1 MITITNPIQLSV
13 DNNARPIF
21 VVAGANPA
29 EFEMNV
35 ITLFGQDTYDAI
47 LAWADGQISKLA
59 VGGEQAVVAAAF
71 PGATAQAAP
80 ATVPAAAPQASEQQ
94 DGPWSETDKWNNKFT
109 YGLPGAPVG
118 PNGAKVLKEGVSK
131 AGKAYKAWISPTQTP
146 FAYRNGIAKDESE
159 QIEWCR

>member
-1 MITITNPIQLSV
+1 MTQKIQLSV
-13 DNNARPIF
+13 DANGRPIF
-21 VVAGANPA
+21 VVAGDNPA
-29 EFEMNV
+29 EFEQNV
-35 ITLFGQDTYDAI
+35 ITLFGQEAHDTI
-47 LAWADGQISKLA
+47 IQWADGRIQGMSLA
-59 VGGEQAVVAAAF
+59 GAGENVVAAAF
-71 PGATAQAAP
+71 PGATTQAAP
-80 ATVPAAAPQASEQQ
+80 AAAPAAPPAAEQQ